1 MKKLT
6 ALLLA
11 LTMPLLANAASEPN
25 IDPEVK
31 QYVDEKFYAAM
42 PDRQELI
49 DVDSTGYAALNDGFT
64 TVSVAIEEIKPH
76 ANGSE
81 ITLRIVNW
89 MGVTLTDIGF
99 EVAAVKPK
107 ESYNLYKTVSLSEA
121 KPGKAAYLK
130 VRLPAKTSEFSE
142 VDIIYKGATGI
153 RYSNPN

>member
-1 MKKLT
+1 MLVAT
-6 ALLLA
+6 TLAAL
-11 LTMPLLANAASEPN
+11 PLMASAE

-31 QYVDEKFYAAM
+31 QYVNEKFYAAM

-49 DVDSTGYAALNDGFT
+49 DVDSTGYTALNDGFT

-81 ITLRIVNW
+81 IAFRIVNW

-130 VRLPAKTSEFSE
+130 VRSPRRQASSLKWTLFIRVLRAF
-142 VDIIYKGATGI
+142 ATPI
-153 RYSNPN
+153 PTDHDLR

>member
-6 ALLLA
+6 VLALALA
-11 LTMPLLANAASEPN
+11 LTMPLMANAE

-31 QYVDEKFYAAM
+31 KYVDAKTFSAM
-42 PDRQELI
+42 PERNVLI
-49 DVDSTGYAALNDGFT
+49 EVDSTGYAALNDGFT

-99 EVAAVKPK
+99 EVAAVNPK